1 MTQILVHHP
10 AGAAEVPPEVH
21 LNPGRANWGGATVGI
36 LDNTKHR
43 AGDLMQIVAERMAD
57 RFGDIRIV
65 RTSKENAAVPATES
79 DYAWLANE
87 CDVVLT
93 GSGD

>member
-1 MTQILVHHP
+1 MTQVLVHHP
-10 AGAAEVPPEVH
+10 AGTGEVAPEIT
-21 LNPGRANWGGATVGI
+21 LTPGRANWRGVTVGI

-43 AGDLMQIVAERMAD
+43 AGDIMELMAKRMAERY
-57 RFGDIRIV
+57 GEIRIV
-65 RTSKENAAVPATES
+65 RTAKENAAVPATES
-79 DYAWLANE
+79 DYAWLAKE